1 MAKRARNSAGA
12 TSSGADGGA
21 EAGSISEERLGDFAE
36 DLGRFLGST
45 QAKASAWLD
54 QRKKLLDNLM
64 KVRDTAALH
73 RAAWRGLVPGADSSA
88 RAHCSSGGESGPPRG
103 TTAKKKRTIQPKPA
117 RRSGRRSGRAGRANE
132 RPRASRPTIRG
143 SAGRQPPRASP

>member
-64 KVRDTAALH
+64 KVRDTAAHYIEQLGGASSPARTAP
-73 RAAWRGLVPGADSSA
+73 RARTAVAAAKVGR
-88 RAHCSSGGESGPPRG
+88 PRG
-103 TTAKKKRTIQPKPA
+103 TTAKKKRTMSAEA
-117 RRSGRRSGRAGRANE
+117 RAKIGAAQRARWA
-132 RPRASRPTIRG
+132 
-143 SAGRQPPRASP
+143 RQRKAKGQ